1 MILLRYILRGYSIK
15 KLCSESPRINASYYT
30 SLLVPTPLPRRCIPN
45 SVLFPACLV
54 SNRRSSSLLMPRYAC
69 PRFTWSLHLEKPSS
83 TNSLNPLRVGLYCL
97 CPGFILGGKPRP
109 PILSCQRTIHPSI
122 MDSSTQQGEASHCL
136 EYPPFQV
143 DDF

>member
-1 MILLRYILRGYSIK
+1 MKS
-15 KLCSESPRINASYYT
+15 SYYT
-30 SLLVPTPLPRRCIPN
+30 LLLVPTPPPRGCTPN
-45 SVLFPACLV
+45 DVLFPACLV
-54 SNRRSSSLLMPRYAC
+54 SNRRSSSLLMPRFAC

-97 CPGFILGGKPRP
+97 CPGFILGGYL
-109 PILSCQRTIHPSI
+109 IHLVLNFQRTTYPSI
-122 MDSSTQQGEASHCL
+122 MDSSTLQGEASLGL